1 MVVALSLSEPPRSR
15 TSGIAER
22 DAQDSQPGPHEEP
35 DVTTLEQ
42 LIGARGC
49 PAILTMEV
57 QRGVIGDLAA
67 LRPLADV
74 VDEAGMIPN
83 IAALL
88 AVARRQGT
96 PVVHCRAVFRHDR
109 AGSFRNVP
117 MVNRMLEN
125 PDHLL
130 LGSPQAELVPELGP
144 GETDLDSARM
154 HGMSPF
160 FGTALDPMLRSAGVA
175 TVIATGVSLN
185 VGIPGMVI
193 EAINRGYHVVI
204 PTDCVVGY
212 PPEYGQAV
220 LANSL
225 ARITTLTT
233 SKEILDIW
241 G

>member
-1 MVVALSLSEPPRSR
+1 L
-15 TSGIAER
+15 T
-22 DAQDSQPGPHEEP
+22 
-35 DVTTLEQ
+35 TTLEQ
-42 LIGARGC
+42 LVGRGAM

-57 QRGVIGDLAA
+57 QRGVVGDLAA
-67 LRPLADV
+67 IRPLADV
-74 VDEAGMIPN
+74 VDELGIIPKT
-83 IAALL
+83 AALL
-88 AVARRQGT
+88 AAARLRGT
-96 PVVHCRAVFRHDR
+96 PVVHCRAVFRGDR

-117 MVNRMLEN
+117 MVNRLLED

-130 LGSPQAELVPELGP
+130 EGSPQAEVVPEFGP
-144 GETDLDSARM
+144 EPTDLDSART

-160 FGTALDPMLRSAGVA
+160 YGTALDPILRSAGVS

-204 PTDCVVGY
+204 PTDCVAGY
-212 PPEYGQAV
+212 PREYGQAV

-233 SKEILDIW
+233 SQEILDVW
-241 G
+241 A